1 MESLTDNVIKTE
13 ELKEVEAF
21 DDDMT
26 KIIKEYEDK
35 YGKVNLNMFCMNKQ
49 DTDVWEALPMT
60 DDQKKYVII
69 SILNNQS

>member
-21 DDDMT
+21 DDDMI